1 MREIVRQKGLEDVT
15 VVNTCAVTA
24 EAVRKSRQAIRRMHR
39 ERPGSHLVATGCA
52 VQIDSESFNVM
63 AEVDT
68 ILGNSRKLDPEAW
81 DDIFA
86 RRALRDMVP
95 DIMTAS
101 SRNRMISGFGS
112 RSRAQIQIQNGCDH
126 RCTFCII
133 PYGRGNSRSV
143 ALADIVEQ
151 AQVLSAN
158 GYNEIVLSGVD
169 ITAWGTDL
177 PDSPLLGDLVQSI
190 LDQVSDLR
198 RLRVSSVDPVELD
211 DQFVE
216 LMATDPRLM
225 PHLHLSVQ
233 SGDNLI
239 LKRMKRRHAREDVI
253 ELCAKLAARRPDITF
268 GADLIAGFPTE
279 TETMFDNSL
288 RLVEEC
294 NLTWLHIF
302 PYSQRQGTPAARMPQ
317 VDSAV
322 IHKRASMLRQL
333 GQFQIQNLLKRWVG
347 RAGNVLMETPFLG
360 RAEQFAQVEFA
371 EPLAAG
377 QIIEARFVESDGA
390 RLAGVR
396 L

>member
-1 MREIVRQKGLEDVT
+1 MSRQSSKRFVHLGCRLNGFESEAMREIVRQKGLEDVT

-198 RLRVSSVDPVELD
+198 RLRPSPVAPLAPD
-211 DQFVE
+211 DQLVE
-216 LMATDPRLM
+216 FLATAPRLM
-225 PHLHLSVQ
+225 PHSPLSV
-233 SGDNLI
+233 
-239 LKRMKRRHAREDVI
+239 
-253 ELCAKLAARRPDITF
+253 P
-268 GADLIAGFPTE
+268 P
-279 TETMFDNSL
+279 
-288 RLVEEC
+288 
-294 NLTWLHIF
+294 
-302 PYSQRQGTPAARMPQ
+302 P
-317 VDSAV
+317 
-322 IHKRASMLRQL
+322 
-333 GQFQIQNLLKRWVG
+333 
-347 RAGNVLMETPFLG
+347 
-360 RAEQFAQVEFA
+360 
-371 EPLAAG
+371 
-377 QIIEARFVESDGA
+377 
-390 RLAGVR
+390 
-396 L
+396 